1 MKVFSSSSELNFG
14 EFFHLR
20 PARMPHDISKV
31 LKIPPRLTDA
41 IIGHLCGDTASVT
54 ACSLTCSAWT
64 PPSQAHLFH
73 DLKIPSSQRAHAIV
87 SLLETSPHLALYP
100 RTLEIH
106 AQAGE
111 DHMETVIPSIA
122 PQLSEVRTLR
132 YCGVQ
137 FCDLSDR
144 ATSALRSNF
153 PQVRTLVFERCRFN
167 SCDDLVALVLASTR
181 VEKLWLNEA
190 EWVRPVEESS
200 VNPELWGASDT
211 RSPLSCV
218 TMRRVDRGMV
228 ECLLSPELRTRL
240 DCMVLSPVNGRQ
252 RVDEFSRIFHTGSSS
267 TSGCDSDKVGPF
279 AVVPIPNVNPPLHNL
294 LPANFKLNP
303 TKTRPPPGP
312 PPAFLQTTT
321 YRHLPTGSP
330 LGRPPFGG
338 LKFTPPLGPPP
349 TITETLPLAPPLG
362 PPPRIRPKPLLLAT
376 FYIPVASLFSRAV
389 PVRFPSRNQKTLMS
403 LSAASPHLVT
413 PTSMFT
419 RFQANKIVR
428 DWFER
433 LLLKA
438 LSTSQFYALLWCV
451 GP

>member
-1 MKVFSSSSELNFG
+1 
-14 EFFHLR
+14 
-20 PARMPHDISKV
+20 MPHDISKV

-73 DLKIPSSQRAHAIV
+73 DLKIPSSERANAIV
-87 SLLETSPHLALYP
+87 SLLESSPHLALYP

-252 RVDEFSRIFHTGSSS
+252 RVDEFSGKGINLLCETLYDVEGKVSPIALLSGLAS
-267 TSGCDSDKVGPF
+267 TQYIID
-279 AVVPIPNVNPPLHNL
+279 VVPSIPPSEPAIHSLHIKLDFATEPPDVDFDSWVCGVLAHL
-294 LPANFKLNP
+294 DS
-303 TKTRPPPGP
+303 
-312 PPAFLQTTT
+312 PAFSEVVLD
-321 YRHLPTGSP
+321 
-330 LGRPPFGG
+330 
-338 LKFTPPLGPPP
+338 
-349 TITETLPLAPPLG
+349 I
-362 PPPRIRPKPLLLAT
+362 
-376 FYIPVASLFSRAV
+376 
-389 PVRFPSRNQKTLMS
+389 
-403 LSAASPHLVT
+403 SA
-413 PTSMFT
+413 
-419 RFQANKIVR
+419 QNKQQLDR
-428 DWFER
+428 LNFER
-433 LLLKA
+433 VAKA
-438 LSTSQFYALLWCV
+438 LAKSSFGYQNKVTINVECSLAGDIRKEEIGRRMGKLGQRLIDL
-451 GP
+451 GLIHIR